1 MSDPPDGG
9 GVVRAAGC
17 VRAVKAQVLTAFA
30 GPAGFELQDVPSPA
44 LGAADDVRIRVEACG
59 VCHRDIT
66 YARGRFGGGQLPT
79 VLGHEGAGVVAEVGP
94 AVHDLAPGDRVLHLQ
109 FPYCGS
115 CERCREGRPQLC
127 AAVRGAIGEVRPGS
141 YAEEVVLPRHLLV
154 RVPEGVGAP
163 AAAVTACTLGTA
175 YHALR
180 LYGFEPAGRTVVVNG
195 AGGGVGIHAV
205 QVARVLGARVV
216 AVTGSET
223 KAEAIRAAGADEVLV
238 APGGR
243 YRLAV
248 SRATGRAG
256 ADLVLDVVGAP
267 TLQESVLSVARGG
280 RVVVVGNP
288 QGGTCDFNPA
298 LLILRGEL
306 LLYGSLAVSPEEV
319 ESVLSMVADG
329 TLTPVVDRVV
339 PLAELPREMERMEA
353 RQTLGRVV
361 VAPQARS

>member
-1 MSDPPDGG
+1 
-9 GVVRAAGC
+9 VR
-17 VRAVKAQVLTAFA
+17 AQVLTAFE
-30 GPAGFELQDVPSPA
+30 GPAGFELCEVAAPEVS
-44 LGAADDVRIRVEACG
+44 GADEVRIRVEACG

-66 YARGRFGGGQLPT
+66 YARGKFGGGHLPT
-79 VLGHEGAGVVAEVGP
+79 VMGHEGAGVVLEVGP
-94 AVHDLAPGDRVLHLQ
+94 AVRDLAPGDRVLHLQ

-127 AAVRGAIGEVRPGS
+127 AAVRGAIGEVRAGS
-141 YAEEVVLPRHLLV
+141 YAEQVVLPRHLLV
-154 RVPEGVGAP
+154 RVPEGLGAP

-205 QVARVLGARVV
+205 QVARALGARVV
-216 AVTGSET
+216 AITGSEA
-223 KAEAIRAAGADEVLV
+223 KVEAIRVAGAEEVLV

-248 SRATGRAG
+248 SRATGRRG

-267 TLQESVLSVARGG
+267 TLQESMLSVARGG

-288 QGGTCDFNPA
+288 QGGSCDFNPA

-306 LLYGSLAVSPEEV
+306 QLYGSLAVSPEEV
-319 ESVLSMVADG
+319 ERVLSMVANG
-329 TLTPVVDRVV
+329 TLTPVIDRVV
-339 PLAELPREMERMEA
+339 PLEDLPREMERMEA

-361 VAPQARS
+361 VAPQVEA